1 MDLQT
6 FKKSVDGDQP
16 PKGTSSALHA
26 LWCQAKGDW
35 DVAHRLA
42 QSDKSPTGAWIHA
55 YLHRVEGDNRNAAYW
70 YGLAGK
76 PVGTSRLVVEW
87 EEIVSALLIA

>member
-76 PVGTSRLVVEW
+76 PVCSSRLAVEW
-87 EEIVSALLIA
+87 NEIVSTLLIA